1 MSYRGNDFDV
11 SSQFNTTDPKVVND
25 EIDRIYLELYP
36 SAPTKLLDNAF
47 HDLTRLYR
55 GEYPGF
61 HPCDTAYHDVQHVL
75 DVTLAMARL
84 IDGYERARIGA
95 EPIDDSLFRLGVI
108 TALFHDVG
116 YVRELDDR
124 TSKNGA
130 EYTLTHVS
138 RGSHF
143 LKDYLP
149 RVGMPEMADIAAELI
164 HFTGYETP
172 VSKIKV
178 PSPIYK
184 LLGSMLGSADI
195 IAQMADRCYLEKCRD
210 RLYPEFVAGG
220 LNRRRDAQG
229 TEQLVFASGED
240 LVIKTPAF
248 FEGASKRLNVELG
261 GCHNYARQH
270 FGGQNLYLE
279 ELGKN
284 INFAQAIRAEADA
297 SILKRKPPETLK
309 DGEG

>member
-1 MSYRGNDFDV
+1 MTYRGNDFDV
-11 SSQFNTTDPKVVND
+11 SSQFNTTDPEVVND

-36 SAPTKLLDNAF
+36 GASTNLLDNAF
-47 HDLTRLYR
+47 RDLTRLYL
-55 GEYPGF
+55 GEYPGY
-61 HPCDTAYHDVQHVL
+61 HSCDTAYHDVQHVL

-84 IDGYERARIGA
+84 IDGYERCRNGTEAFG
-95 EPIDDSLFRLGVI
+95 DSLFRLGVI

-116 YVRELDDR
+116 YVRQLDDR
-124 TSKNGA
+124 MSKNGA
-130 EYTLTHVS
+130 EYTRTHVS
-138 RGSHF
+138 RGSLF

-149 RVGMPEMADIAAELI
+149 RIGLPEMADIASELI

-172 VSKIKV
+172 VAKIMV

-195 IAQMADRCYLEKCRD
+195 IAQMSDRCYLEKCRD

-220 LNRRRDAQG
+220 LATKRTPHGEVQV
-229 TEQLVFASGED
+229 VFASGED
-240 LVIKTPAF
+240 LVIKTPIF

-261 GCHNYARQH
+261 GSYQYAQKH

-279 ELGKN
+279 ELEKN
-284 INFAQAIRAEADA
+284 IHFAQEIGADADA
-297 SILKRKPPETLK
+297 SILKRKPPDTLK
-309 DGEG
+309 QDS